1 MLFCRLT
8 EEQIEIYKEYLASRD
23 VESILSGNM
32 KVQELIIVLKTYISE
47 MFHGLGVSPLF

>member
-23 VESILSGNM
+23 VGSILSGNM

-47 MFHGLGVSPLF
+47 MLLGLSVSPLF